1 MDSTERMIG
10 KTGVVVDLM
19 AGTGL
24 VSAEYRKRGYSVI
37 ASDMMTYTKW
47 HLITQIMMDREP
59 RFEEVDIPSHHVS
72 KYQAVLD

>member
-47 HLITQIMMDREP
+47 HLITQIMMDRE
-59 RFEEVDIPSHHVS
+59 
-72 KYQAVLD
+72 LDLKKWIYHRIMSANIRQY